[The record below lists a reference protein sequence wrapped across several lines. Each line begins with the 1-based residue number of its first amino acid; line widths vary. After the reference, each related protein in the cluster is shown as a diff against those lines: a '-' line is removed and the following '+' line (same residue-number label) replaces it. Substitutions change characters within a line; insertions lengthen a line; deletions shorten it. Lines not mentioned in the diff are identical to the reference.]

1 MKNSF
6 KILVT
11 VLLFV
16 NLISF
21 AQGCSD
27 AGFCSLTSHD
37 NSEKTTK
44 NSIEAGFV
52 FAAAEKDVTVFSQY
66 ITYSREFNS
75 KFSMSFKATSSVSNG
90 SFGTRGNFGDAFIT
104 GNYKLKSKVEDK
116 KWSIISGIKIPFTSA
131 NNKINEFP
139 IPLVYQSSLGTFDL
153 ILGTNYNFKK
163 WDFNA
168 AVQIPVININK
179 NSFVKEFSGTN
190 LFETTNLFERKSD
203 GLLRATYSHKT
214 KNGKFVFKPNIL
226 FLYHFGEDT
235 YQDTFGNRQSIN
247 GSSGITINGNLIA
260 NYKLNS
266 NSSLETSLAT
276 PFVVREERPDGLTRK
291 FTAGLSYK
299 YNF

>member
-1 MKNSF
+1 MKYSF
-6 KILVT
+6 KILIIFF
-11 VLLFV
+11 LFAYS
-16 NLISF
+16 ISF

-27 AGFCSLTSHD
+27 AGFCSVNNND
-37 NSEKTTK
+37 NSVKTTK
-44 NSIEAGFV
+44 NSIETGFV
-52 FAAAEKDVTVFSQY
+52 FAAAEEDVTVFSQY
-66 ITYSREFNS
+66 VTYSRDFNS
-75 KFSMSFKATSSVSNG
+75 KFSVSFKVTSAIANG
-90 SFGTRGNFGDAFIT
+90 SFGTRGNIGDAFIT
-104 GNYKLKSKVEDK
+104 GNYKFKSKHEDRR
-116 KWSIISGIKIPFTSA
+116 WSLLFGMKAPLTSS

-139 IPLVYQSSLGTFDL
+139 IPLVYQSSLGTFDV
-153 ILGTNYNFKK
+153 ILGKNYNFIK

-179 NSFVKEFSGTN
+179 NSFIKEFSGTN

-214 KNGKFVFKPNIL
+214 KNGKFIFKPNVL

-235 YQDTFGNRQSIN
+235 FEDNFGDRKSIA

-260 NYKLNS
+260 AYKLNS
-266 NSSLETSLAT
+266 SSSLETSLAT
-276 PFVVREERPDGLTRK
+276 PFIVREERPDGLTRK